1 MKALLVMILF
11 FSTSVIAPPHSQAIT
26 MPCSMVLEPMDEKL
40 ANAKG
45 SALIYKVQLRPPSS
59 ARTNV
64 SILGVHLP
72 PPSSYGNYD
81 GYQGFAFIPG
91 VISWQFMLD
100 PSEEEE
106 SPTWAGRF
114 DEITAEMEKARVQVR
129 LFNSRTAK
137 LGPAILGSDIK
148 NCH

>member
-1 MKALLVMILF
+1 MIISFL
-11 FSTSVIAPPHSQAIT
+11 STSVITSPHPQAMM
-26 MPCSMVLEPMDEKL
+26 MPCSMVLEPIDGKL

-45 SALIYKVQLRPPSS
+45 AALIYKVQLRPPSS

-64 SILGVHLP
+64 SILSVHLP
-72 PPSSYGNYD
+72 PPSAYGNYD
-81 GYQGFAFIPG
+81 AYEGFAFIPG

-100 PSEEEE
+100 PTREEE

-114 DEITAEMEKARVQVR
+114 DEITAEMENVKVQVR
-129 LFNSRTAK
+129 LFNSNTAK
-137 LGPAILGSDIK
+137 LGPAILGNDIK

>member
-1 MKALLVMILF
+1 MKALLVIILF
-11 FSTSVIAPPHSQAIT
+11 LSTSVIYPTHPQAMM
-26 MPCSMVLEPMDEKL
+26 MPCSMVLEPIDEKL

-45 SALIYKVQLRPPSS
+45 AALIYKVQLRPPSS

-64 SILGVHLP
+64 SILSVHLP
-72 PPSSYGNYD
+72 PPSAYGEYD
-81 GYQGFAFIPG
+81 AYEGFAFIPG

-100 PSEEEE
+100 PTQEE

-114 DEITAEMEKARVQVR
+114 DEITAEMENVKVQVR
-129 LFNSRTAK
+129 LFNSKTAK
-137 LGPAILGSDIK
+137 LGPAILGNDIK